1 MDGWMDGQKGG
12 KTVEWIDGQTDG
24 LTDRVN
30 IISTSFVFLAVGEHL
45 LLQSDPSS
53 THQTV
58 KLSPSSPT
66 DLTFLKALFIDL
78 EGPMFEYHSLF
89 GEETHEAVSEG
100 MNLTK
105 EGWEGIQTII

>member
-1 MDGWMDGQKGG
+1 MDEWMDGW
-12 KTVEWIDGQTDG
+12 
-24 LTDRVN
+24 TDRVN
-30 IISTSFVFLAVGEHL
+30 IIRLSFLFLVVGEHL